1 MESNGT
7 AILLNQKA
15 PNGGDLALVV
25 DFQLKLLSLVEITK
39 NGSLNI
45 RAIIKDYTKRS
56 SVKLGRLKK

>member
-7 AILLNQKA
+7 AVLLNQKA

-45 RAIIKDYTKRS
+45 RDIIKDYTKKSSMKKSRS
-56 SVKLGRLKK
+56 KK